1 MSRRNATVWSK
12 VGETGVG
19 KMGVGK
25 QVPFPINIITDA
37 ALI

>member
-1 MSRRNATVWSK
+1 MSRQNATVWSK

-19 KMGVGK
+19 KTRVGK
-25 QVPFPINIITDA
+25 QVPIPINIITDA